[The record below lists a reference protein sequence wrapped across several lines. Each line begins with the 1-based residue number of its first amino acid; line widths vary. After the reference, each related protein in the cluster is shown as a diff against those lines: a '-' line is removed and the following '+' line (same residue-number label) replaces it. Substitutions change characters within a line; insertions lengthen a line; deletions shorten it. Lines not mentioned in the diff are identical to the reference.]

1 MHLRSVFVCCEKPG
15 TRQYLGSG
23 QEGYA
28 EKIMKKEGVLLSIAI
43 FLLLSLFFFIIVSE
57 HGLNE
62 LIFLKTEHNKLGK
75 KKERL
80 SQENNSI
87 RVEIHRLKHDPEY
100 IENIARQELGMVAEG
115 EIILKPQNTPN
126 R

>member
-1 MHLRSVFVCCEKPG
+1 
-15 TRQYLGSG
+15 
-23 QEGYA
+23 
-28 EKIMKKEGVLLSIAI
+28 MKKEGILFTIAI
-43 FLLLSLFFFIIVSE
+43 FLLLSLLFFIIVSE

-62 LIFLKTEHNKLGK
+62 LVFLKKEHNKLVK
-75 KKERL
+75 KMERL

-115 EIILKPQNTPN
+115 EIILKPQNPPE